1 MEVAK
6 KGRVSLLLSFGCLFF
21 FFFAYFLHG
30 GVAALLLKY
39 SFPIPSFHVI
49 MISCYLMMLSNP
61 AHF

>member
-6 KGRVSLLLSFGCLFF
+6 KGSVSLL
-21 FFFAYFLHG
+21 FFAYFLHG

-49 MISCYLMMLSNP
+49 MISCYLKMPHP